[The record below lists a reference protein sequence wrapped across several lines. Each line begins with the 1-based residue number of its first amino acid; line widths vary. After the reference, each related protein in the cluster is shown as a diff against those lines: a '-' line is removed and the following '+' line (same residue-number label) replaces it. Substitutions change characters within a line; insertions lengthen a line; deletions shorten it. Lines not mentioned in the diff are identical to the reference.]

1 MSKKN
6 YCPECFCEMTEGECS
21 DCGFESPKKKKTI
34 SDKRKVDDVEMFR
47 PEDEGRTWFPVK
59 SPYKDYR
66 KKQ

>member
-6 YCPECFCEMTEGECS
+6 FCPECFCEMEGTECS
-21 DCGFESPKKKKTI
+21 ECGYESPKKKKTL
-34 SDKRKVDDVEMFR
+34 SDKRKDEVEMFR
-47 PEDEGRTWFPVK
+47 PEDEGKTWFNVP